1 MGRVNDNRDMKLL
14 RSFLLAAALSAAAF
28 AQARMSVAKLNS
40 FIESAGQLKQDD
52 KKVAG
57 YLKSV
62 KLTERMSEDELTTM
76 LSYGVGQRTAEAL
89 RALFEASQQLKPPPP
104 PPPKPVFKLP
114 DPPSPEEQKKLIDEL
129 RDYAINY
136 TKRLPDF
143 ICTQVIRRYYDPT
156 GLEFWRRQ
164 DVITVRLSYFEQKE
178 DYKVMLMNGAP
189 TEVGLERVDGAIST
203 GEFGT
208 MLREVFE
215 PESETHF
222 RWARWATLGGR
233 RMHVIEYRVRQE
245 KSKWSVSYQRSQQI
259 TPGYSGLIYVE
270 RDSRAIARLTLQA
283 EDIPPSFPVQQAGTI
298 LDYDFVNIGG
308 TDYMLPL
315 KYTVKMREAKYLA
328 KNETEFRMYRKFGA
342 DTAIT
347 FDIPEA
353 LPEEGRKEEPPKPQ

>member
-1 MGRVNDNRDMKLL
+1 MRLFRHL
-14 RSFLLAAALSAAAF
+14 LLAALAVALTAAAAF
-28 AQARMSVAKLNS
+28 AQARMRVAQLNS

-52 KKVAG
+52 KRVAS
-57 YLKSV
+57 YLKNVRLS
-62 KLTERMSEDELTTM
+62 ERMSEDDLTMM
-76 LSYGVGQRTAEAL
+76 LSHGVGQKTAEAL
-89 RALFEASQQLKPPPP
+89 RDLFEASQKLQPPPP
-104 PPPKPVFKLP
+104 PPPKPILKLP
-114 DPPSPEEQKKLIDEL
+114 DPPSPEEQSALIEHL

-189 TEVGLERVDGAIST
+189 TEVGLDRVDGAIST
-203 GEFGT
+203 GEFGS
-208 MLREVFE
+208 MLKEVFD
-215 PESETHF
+215 PSSETDF

-233 RMHVIEYRVRQE
+233 RMHVISYRVRQDR
-245 KSKWSVSYQRSQQI
+245 SKWTVSYRRSQQI
-259 TPGYSGLIYVE
+259 TPGYHGLIYVD
-270 RDSRAIARLTLQA
+270 RDSRMISRLTLEA
-283 EDIPPSFPVQQAGTI
+283 DGIPPAFPVQQAGTT

-308 TDYMLPL
+308 SEYMLPL

-347 FDIPEA
+347 FDIPEE

>member
-1 MGRVNDNRDMKLL
+1 MKLL
-14 RSFLLAAALSAAAF
+14 RILILVAVVAVTSF
-28 AQARMSVAKLNS
+28 AQRRMTVAQLNS
-40 FIESAGQLKQDD
+40 FIESAGQLQQDD

-57 YLKSV
+57 YLKNMR
-62 KLTERMSEDELTTM
+62 LTERMSEDELTAM
-76 LSYGVGQRTAEAL
+76 LSYGVGQKTAEAL
-89 RALFEASQQLKPPPP
+89 RDLFEASKQLQPPPP
-104 PPPKPVFKLP
+104 PPPKPLTKLP
-114 DPPSPEEQKKLIDEL
+114 DPPSAEEQRALIDHL

-178 DYKVMLMNGAP
+178 EYKIMLMNGAP
-189 TEVGLERVDGAIST
+189 TEVGIDKVDGAIST
-203 GEFGT
+203 GEFGS

-215 PESETHF
+215 PASETEF
-222 RWARWATLGGR
+222 RWLRWATLGGR

-245 KSKWSVSYQRSQQI
+245 RSKWSVSYQRSQQI
-259 TPGYSGLIYVE
+259 TPGYHGLIYVD
-270 RDSRAIARLTLQA
+270 RDSRMISRLTLEA
-283 EDIPPSFPVQQAGTI
+283 EGIPPSFPVQQAGTT

-308 TDYMLPL
+308 ADYMLPL

>member
-1 MGRVNDNRDMKLL
+1 MKLL
-14 RSFLLAAALSAAAF
+14 HILLFTVLLTAVAF
-28 AQARMSVAKLNS
+28 AQRMSVAQLNS
-40 FIESAGQLKQDD
+40 FIESSGQLKQDD

-57 YLKSV
+57 YLKNV
-62 KLTERMSEDELTTM
+62 KLTERMSEDDLTTM
-76 LSYGVGQRTAEAL
+76 LSHGVGQKTAEAL
-89 RALFEASQQLKPPPP
+89 RDLFEASKQLKPPPP
-104 PPPKPVFKLP
+104 PPPKPVTKLP
-114 DPPSPEEQKKLIDEL
+114 DPPSPEEQRKLIEDL

-143 ICTQVIRRYYDPT
+143 ICTQVIRRYDDPT
-156 GLEFWRRQ
+156 GLEFWRRR

-189 TEVGLERVDGAIST
+189 TEVGLERVDGSIST
-203 GEFGT
+203 GEFGS

-215 PESETHF
+215 PASETEFH
-222 RWARWATLGGR
+222 WSRWATLGGR
-233 RMHVIEYRVRQE
+233 RMHVIDYRVRQP
-245 KSKWSVSYQRSQQI
+245 KSKWSVSYERSQQI
-259 TPGYSGLIYVE
+259 TPGYHGLIYVD
-270 RDSRAIARLTLQA
+270 RDSRAISRLTLEA

-308 TDYMLPL
+308 SDYMLPL
-315 KYTVKMREAKYLA
+315 KYTVKMRAAKYLA

>member
-1 MGRVNDNRDMKLL
+1 MSIL
-14 RSFLLAAALSAAAF
+14 RIAALALLATAGLF
-28 AQARMSVAKLNS
+28 AQARMSVGQLNS
-40 FIESAGQLKQDD
+40 FIESAGQLQQDD
-52 KKVAG
+52 KKVAS
-57 YLKSV
+57 YLKNV
-62 KLTERMSEDELTTM
+62 RLTERMSEDDLTTM
-76 LSYGVGQRTAEAL
+76 LSYGIGQRTAEAL
-89 RALFEASQQLKPPPP
+89 RALFDASQQLKPPPP

-114 DPPSPEEQKKLIDEL
+114 DPPTLEEQQELIAHL
-129 RDYAINY
+129 REYAINY

-189 TEVGLERVDGAIST
+189 TEVGLDRVDGAIST
-203 GEFGT
+203 GEFGS
-208 MLREVFE
+208 MLREVFD
-215 PESETHF
+215 PESDAQF

-233 RMHVIEYRVRQE
+233 RMHVIEYRVPQA
-245 KSKWSVSYQRSQQI
+245 KSKWTVSYQRSQSI
-259 TPGYSGLIYVE
+259 TPGYHGLVYVD
-270 RDSRAIARLTLQA
+270 RDSRMISRLTLEA
-283 EDIPPSFPVQQAGTI
+283 DGIPPSFPVQQAGTT

-308 TDYMLPL
+308 ADYMLPL

>member
-1 MGRVNDNRDMKLL
+1 MRVVRIVW
-14 RSFLLAAALSAAAF
+14 LAPLALAVCLY
-28 AQARMSVAKLNS
+28 AQARMSMRQLDS
-40 FIESAGQLKQDD
+40 FVESAAKLKQDD
-52 KKVAG
+52 KKVAS
-57 YLKSV
+57 YLKNV
-62 KLTERMSEDELTTM
+62 KLRERMSEDDLTTM

-89 RALFEASQQLKPPPP
+89 RAIFEASKSLEPPPP
-104 PPPKPVFKLP
+104 PAPKPVFKLP
-114 DPPSPEEQKKLIDEL
+114 DPPTAEEQSALIEHL
-129 RDYAINY
+129 RDYALNY

-178 DYKVMLMNGAP
+178 EYKVMLMNGAP
-189 TEVGLERVDGAIST
+189 TEVGLDRVDGAIST
-203 GEFGT
+203 GEFGS
-208 MLREVFE
+208 MLKEVFE
-215 PESETHF
+215 RSSEASF

-233 RMHVIEYRVRQE
+233 RMHVIEYRVRQDR
-245 KSKWSVSYQRSQQI
+245 SKWTVSYQRSQTI
-259 TPGYSGLIYVE
+259 TPGYHGLVYVD
-270 RDSRAIARLTLQA
+270 RDTRMIARLTLEA
-283 EDIPPSFPVQQAGTI
+283 EGIPPSFPVQQAGTV

-308 TDYMLPL
+308 SEYMLPL

-347 FDIPEA
+347 FDIPDA